1 MSKASDLPKSVVFTT
16 AGLAGVGGWLI
27 VHPFNVLA
35 VRMNLASQ
43 SASAAAAPK
52 SFVPFTQQIIK
63 QEGVSALYNGLS
75 AGVIRQVF
83 YATSRFGLYETL
95 RDFFAK
101 YRETDIIS
109 RMGVGAMSGG
119 MAAFISCPAEVS
131 LVRMANDNSLPAAER
146 RNYKNIF
153 DAFLRI
159 RSEEGVRTFWRGSA
173 PFVNR
178 AMLVGVCQV
187 ATYDQFRQ
195 LYASMGLPLT
205 GFSNFFTASMS
216 AGLFY
221 SIVTMPLETSK
232 NRMAFQKPDASGALK
247 YRTTLQTI
255 GSVAKTEGVIKLW
268 SGFLPYYG
276 RCGGH
281 TVTMFIFVEFLRNFY
296 RNNIRGDQKN

>member
-43 SASAAAAPK
+43 SAAAATVPK
-52 SFVPFTQQIIK
+52 SFVPFTQQIVK
-63 QEGVSALYNGLS
+63 QEGVGALYKGLS

-83 YATSRFGLYETL
+83 YATSRFGLYETF
-95 RDFFAK
+95 RDAFAK
-101 YRETDIIS
+101 YRETDIWS
-109 RMGVGAMSGG
+109 RMVVGAMSGG

-153 DAFLRI
+153 DAFVRVPK
-159 RSEEGVRTFWRGSA
+159 EEGVRTFWRGSA

-195 LYASMGLPLT
+195 MYASLGLAQET
-205 GFSNFFTASMS
+205 FANFFSASMS

-232 NRMAFQKPDASGALK
+232 NRMAFQKPDAAGNLK
-247 YRTTLQTI
+247 YRTIVQTMKSI
-255 GSVAKTEGVIKLW
+255 GRNEGILKLW

-281 TVTMFIFVEFLRNFY
+281 TVSMFIFVEYLRNAY
-296 RNNIRGDQKN
+296 RTMIRGDKI

>member
-1 MSKASDLPKSVVFTT
+1 MSKASDLPKSVVFST
-16 AGLAGVGGWLI
+16 AGAAGVAGWLI

-43 SASAAAAPK
+43 SVSGAAAPQ
-52 SFVPFTQQIIK
+52 SFVPFTKQVVR
-63 QEGVSALYNGLS
+63 QEGVGALYKGLS
-75 AGVIRQVF
+75 AGVTRQIF
-83 YATSRFGLYETL
+83 YATSRFGLYEVL
-95 RDFFAK
+95 RDFAAK
-101 YRETDIIS
+101 YRETDIFS
-109 RMGVGAMSGG
+109 RLAVGAMSGG

-131 LVRMANDNSLPAAER
+131 LVRMANDNALPKAER
-146 RNYKNIF
+146 RGYKHIA

-159 RSEEGVRTFWRGSA
+159 RSEEGVRAFWRGSA

-195 LYASMGLPLT
+195 LYAKMGLPLA
-205 GFSNFFTASMS
+205 GFSNFFSASMS

-232 NRMAFQKPDASGALK
+232 NRMAFQKPDAAGNLK
-247 YRTTLQTI
+247 YRTVVQTI
-255 GSVAKTEGVIKLW
+255 GTIAKSEGVLSLW

-281 TVTMFIFVEFLRNFY
+281 TVSMFIFVEMFRDYY
-296 RNNIRGDQKN
+296 RKMRGDKQ